1 MAQGTFG
8 QPEVIQ
14 EDLDILLIGGGMA
27 CCGAGYEIMR
37 WADAAKAEKGVD
49 LKIKLVDKAAMDRS
63 GAVAQG
69 LSAINTYIG
78 SEQDP
83 ADYARMVS
91 NDLMGITRDDL
102 AYDLGRVVDDSVHLF
117 EEWGLPIWK
126 TDAQGVRHDGAHSI
140 GEGLPALKDGGK
152 PVRSGKW
159 QIMINGESYKWIVAE
174 AAKKALGM
182 DRIQERIFIVKLIN
196 DKNDPNRIAGAVGF
210 STRDHKVIVYKAKA
224 ILLAAGGCVNLFRP
238 RSVGEGTGR
247 AWYPVWNAG
256 STYAMAAEAGAEMT
270 MMENRFVPAR
280 FKDGYGPVGAWF
292 LLFKAKAVNANG
304 EVYMDRN
311 KEMLNDYPPYGLAAV
326 PASCLRNHLM
336 LHEMKEGRGPIYMDT
351 VAALAKLRETLSP
364 KEVKHLEA
372 EAWEDFLDM
381 CIGQCGIW
389 VGENIEPEK
398 KNSELMP
405 TEPYLL
411 GSHSGCCGI
420 WVSGP
425 DDLGAPTDEEHDD
438 KGKVPAHLP
447 KGWHWGYRSMTTVK
461 GLFTAG
467 DGVGASGHKF
477 SSGSHAEG
485 RLAAKAMVKY
495 CVDNKDYKPELDTP
509 VDQLVADIYRPVK
522 TFLEH
527 KDYTTA
533 IDVNPHYITPKMLQ
547 FRLQKI
553 MDEYVA
559 GVATYYTTND
569 KMLKVAEEKL
579 EMLKEDSLKMRAKDL
594 HELLR
599 AWENYHR
606 VLTAEAHMKHI
617 QFREESRYPGFYYRM
632 DKNFVDEKNWKCFVN
647 SVYDRKSHKWT
658 VFKRKH
664 VDLVDKSKLFKAA
677 AH

>member
-1 MAQGTFG
+1 MEEFG
-8 QPEVIQ
+8 NPEVI
-14 EDLDILLIGGGMA
+14 EEEVDILLIGGGMA
-27 CCGAGYEIMR
+27 CCGAAYEIMR
-37 WADAAKAEKGVD
+37 WIEGTD
-49 LKIKLVDKAAMDRS
+49 LKVKLIDKAAMDRS

-69 LSAINTYIG
+69 LSAINTYLG
-78 SEQDP
+78 DQDP
-83 ADYARMVS
+83 ADYARMVA

-102 AYDLGRVVDDSVHLF
+102 AYDLGRHVDDSVQLF

-126 TDAQGVRHDGAHSI
+126 QPGDEDKS
-140 GEGLPALKDGGK
+140 LKDGGK

-159 QIMINGESYKWIVAE
+159 QIMINGESYKWVVAE
-174 AAKKALGM
+174 AAKKALGT
-182 DRIQERIFIVKLIN
+182 DKIQERVFIVKLVN
-196 DKNDPNRIAGAVGF
+196 DKNDPERVSGAIGF
-210 STRDHKVIVYKAKA
+210 SVREHKIYVYKFKA
-224 ILLAAGGCVNLFRP
+224 CLLAAGGCVNLFRP

-256 STYAMAAEAGAEMT
+256 STYAMAAEAGAELT

-292 LLFKAKAVNANG
+292 LLFKAKATNAFG
-304 EVYMDRN
+304 EVYMDKN
-311 KEMLNDYPPYGLAAV
+311 KAMLNDYPPYGQAAV

-336 LHEMKEGRGPIYMDT
+336 MHEMKEGRGPIYMDT
-351 VAALAKLRETLSP
+351 PTALAKLAETMTP
-364 KEVKHLEA
+364 KEIKHLEA

-381 CIGQCGIW
+381 CIGQAGVW
-389 VGENIEPEK
+389 AGENIEPEK
-398 KNSELMP
+398 KPSELMP

-425 DDLGAPTDEEHDD
+425 TDLGAPAE
-438 KGKVPAHLP
+438 
-447 KGWHWGYRSMTTVK
+447 WSWGYRSMTTVK

-485 RLAAKAMVKY
+485 RIAAKAMVKFAL
-495 CVDNKDYKPELDTP
+495 DNKDWKPELDTP
-509 VDQLVADIYRPVK
+509 VDELVEEIYKPVR

-533 IDVNPHYITPKMLQ
+533 IDINPHYITPKMLQ

-553 MDEYVA
+553 MDEYCA
-559 GVATYYTTND
+559 GVATWYQTNAH
-569 KMLKVAEEKL
+569 MLQVCEDKL
-579 EMLKEDSLKMRAKDL
+579 EMLKEDAVKMRAKDL

-606 VLTAEAHMKHI
+606 IITAEAHMKHI

-632 DKNFVDEKNWKCFVN
+632 DYNFVDEENWKCFVN
-647 SVYDRKSHKWT
+647 STYDRKSKKWALKK
-658 VFKRKH
+658 VPH
-664 VDLVDKSKLFKAA
+664 VDLVSKPTTK
-677 AH
+677 

>member
-1 MAQGTFG
+1 MAGTFEK
-8 QPEVIQ
+8 PEVVQ
-14 EDLDILLIGGGMA
+14 EEVDILMIGGGMA
-27 CCGAGYEIMR
+27 CCGTAYEVMR
-37 WADAAKAEKGVD
+37 WAEAVKAETGKD
-49 LKIKLVDKAAMDRS
+49 LKIKLVDKAALDRS

-78 SEQDP
+78 DKQDP
-83 ADYARMVS
+83 ADYTRMIS

-102 AYDLGRVVDDSVHLF
+102 AYDVGRNVDDSVHLF

-126 TDAQGVRHDGAHSI
+126 VDAAGVRHDGADAI
-140 GEGLPALKDGGK
+140 KEGIPSLKDGGQ

-174 AAKKALGM
+174 AAKKALGLA
-182 DRIQERIFIVKLIN
+182 RIEERVFIVHLIN
-196 DKNDPNRIAGAVGF
+196 DKNDPSRIAGAAGF
-210 STRDHKVIVYKAKA
+210 SVRENKIYIYKAKA
-224 ILLAAGGCVNLFRP
+224 IMLAAGGCVNLFRP
-238 RSVGEGTGR
+238 RSVGEGQGR

-256 STYAMAAEAGAEMT
+256 STYAMAAEAGAELT

-292 LLFKAKAVNANG
+292 LLFKARAANG
-304 EVYMDRN
+304 YGEDYMTKN
-311 KEMLNDYPPYGLAAV
+311 KELLNDYPPYGKANV
-326 PASCLRNHLM
+326 PAACLRNHLM
-336 LHEMKEGRGPIYMDT
+336 LKEMKEGRGPIMMDT
-351 VAALAKLRETLSP
+351 VTALAKLRETLTP

-381 CIGQCGIW
+381 SVGQCGMW

-420 WVSGP
+420 WASGP
-425 DDLGAPTDEEHDD
+425 TDLGAPTKDD
-438 KGKVPAHLP
+438 PELDGVPAHLP
-447 KGWHWGYRSMTTVK
+447 RGWNWGYRSMTTVS

-485 RLAAKAMVKY
+485 RLAGKAMVKY
-495 CVDNKDYKPELDTP
+495 CLDNADFKPELDETAEQIADAIWKP
-509 VDQLVADIYRPVK
+509 VR
-522 TFLEH
+522 TFLEF
-527 KDYTTA
+527 KDYSTA
-533 IDVNPHYITPKMLQ
+533 IDVNPNYITPKMLQ

-559 GVATYYTTND
+559 GVATYYNTND
-569 KMLKVAEEKL
+569 KLLAMAEEKL
-579 EMLKEDSLKMRAKDL
+579 EMLKEDAQKMRAKDL

-606 VLTAEAHMKHI
+606 ILTAEAHMQHI
-617 QFREESRYPGFYYRM
+617 MFRQESRYPGFYYRT
-632 DKNFVDEKNWKCFVN
+632 DKNFIDEENWHCFVN
-647 SVYDRKSHKWT
+647 SIYDKKTHKWT
-658 VFKRKH
+658 CFKRKH
-664 VDLVDKSKLFKAA
+664 VDLVDKTKLF

>member
-1 MAQGTFG
+1 MAGEFG
-8 QPEVIQ
+8 NPEIVQ
-14 EDLDILLIGGGMA
+14 EEVDILLIGGGMA
-27 CCGAGYEIMR
+27 CCGAAYEVMQ
-37 WADAAKAEKGVD
+37 WADAAKKETGVD
-49 LKIKLVDKAAMDRS
+49 LKIRLVDKAAMDRS

-78 SEQDP
+78 TEQDP

-102 AYDLGRVVDDSVHLF
+102 AYDVGRHVDDSVHLF

-126 TDAQGVRHDGAHSI
+126 TDENGERHDGSK
-140 GEGLPALKDGGK
+140 GLPALKDGGK

-174 AAKKALGM
+174 AAKKALGA
-182 DRIQERIFIVKLIN
+182 DRIQERIFIVKLVN
-196 DKNDPNRIAGAVGF
+196 DKNDKNRVAGAVGF
-210 STRDHKVIVYKAKA
+210 STRDHKVMIYKAKA
-224 ILLAAGGCVNLFRP
+224 ILLAAGGCVNIFRP

-247 AWYPVWNAG
+247 AWYPVWNSG
-256 STYAMAAEAGAEMT
+256 STYAMAAEAGAELT

-292 LLFKAKAVNANG
+292 LLFKAQATNAYG
-304 EVYMDRN
+304 EVYMVKN
-311 KEMLNDYPPYGLAAV
+311 KELLNDYPPYGQAAV

-336 LHEMKEGRGPIYMDT
+336 LKEMKEGRGPIYMDT
-351 VAALAKLRETLSP
+351 VTALAKLRETLSP
-364 KEVKHLEA
+364 REVKHLEA

-389 VGENIEPEK
+389 VGENVEPEK

-420 WVSGP
+420 WASGP
-425 DDLGAPTDEEHDD
+425 VDVGAPTEELHAD
-438 KGKVPAHLP
+438 KDKIPSHLP
-447 KGWHWGYRSMTTVK
+447 QGWSWGYRGMTTVK

-485 RLAAKAMVKY
+485 RMAAKSMVQY
-495 CVDNKDYKPELDTP
+495 CLDNKDMKPELDTDPAVLVEEIYKP
-509 VDQLVADIYRPVK
+509 VRTY
-522 TFLEH
+522 LEF
-527 KDYTTA
+527 KNYTTA

-559 GVATYYTTND
+559 GVATYYTTNAH
-569 KMLKVAEEKL
+569 MLALAEEKL
-579 EMLKEDSLKMRAKDL
+579 EMLKEDAAKMRAKDL

-606 VLTAEAHMKHI
+606 ILTAEAHMKHI
-617 QFREESRYPGFYYRM
+617 QFRQESRYPGFYYRM
-632 DKNFVDEKNWKCFVN
+632 DKNFVDEENWHCFVN
-647 SVYDRKSHKWT
+647 SVYDKGTKAWNC
-658 VFKRKH
+658 FKRAH
-664 VDLVDKSKLFKAA
+664 VDLVDKAKLFKPA

>member
-1 MAQGTFG
+1 MAGTFDN
-8 QPEVIQ
+8 PEVVQ
-14 EDLDILLIGGGMA
+14 EEVDILLIGGGMA

-37 WADAAKAEKGVD
+37 WAEAVKAETGKD

-78 SEQDP
+78 DKQDP

-102 AYDLGRVVDDSVHLF
+102 AYDLGRNVDDSVHLF

-126 TDAQGVRHDGAHSI
+126 TAPDGVRHDGADAI
-140 GEGLPALKDGGK
+140 KEGLPTLKDGGQ

-174 AAKKALGM
+174 AAKKALGL
-182 DRIQERIFIVKLIN
+182 DRVQERVFIVHLIN
-196 DKNDPNRIAGAVGF
+196 DKNDPKRIAGAAGF
-210 STRDHKVIVYKAKA
+210 SVRENKIYIYKAKA
-224 ILLAAGGCVNLFRP
+224 VLLAAGGCVNLFRP
-238 RSVGEGTGR
+238 RSVGEGQGR

-256 STYAMAAEAGAEMT
+256 STYSMAAEAGAELT

-292 LLFKAKAVNANG
+292 LLFKAKAANAYG
-304 EVYMDRN
+304 EDYMAKN
-311 KEMLNDYPPYGLAAV
+311 KDMLNDYPPYGQAAV

-336 LHEMKEGRGPIYMDT
+336 LKEMKEGRGPIYMDT
-351 VAALAKLRETLSP
+351 VTALAKLAETLSP

-398 KNSELMP
+398 KMSELMP

-425 DDLGAPTDEEHDD
+425 TDLGAPTDE
-438 KGKVPAHLP
+438 GLPGVPDHLP
-447 KGWHWGYRSMTTVK
+447 KGWSWGYRSMTTVK

-485 RLAAKAMVKY
+485 RMAAKGMVKY
-495 CVDNKDYKPELDTP
+495 VLDNPDVKPEFDETP
-509 VDQLVADIYRPVK
+509 EEIAAAIWKPAK
-522 TFLEH
+522 NFLEF

-533 IDVNPHYITPKMLQ
+533 IDVNPNYITPKMLQ

-559 GVATYYTTND
+559 GCATYYNTND
-569 KMLKVAEEKL
+569 KMLGVAEEKL
-579 EMLKEDSLKMRAKDL
+579 EMLKEDAQKMRAKDL

-606 VLTAEAHMKHI
+606 ILTAEAHMKHI
-617 QFREESRYPGFYYRM
+617 QFREESRYPGFYYRT
-632 DKNFVDEKNWKCFVN
+632 DKNFVDEENWHVFVN
-647 SVYDRKSHKWT
+647 SIYDKKSKKWT
-658 VFKRKH
+658 CFKRKH

-677 AH
+677 APH

>member
-1 MAQGTFG
+1 MQMSGTFEN
-8 QPEVIQ
+8 PEIIEEEV
-14 EDLDILLIGGGMA
+14 DILLIGGGMGA
-27 CCGAGYEIMR
+27 CGAAYELGPWI
-37 WADAAKAEKGVD
+37 DAVKAEKGIDISV
-49 LKIKLVDKAAMDRS
+49 KLVDKAAMDRS

-69 LSAINTYIG
+69 LSAINTYLG
-78 SEQDP
+78 ENDP

-102 AYDLGRVVDDSVHLF
+102 AYDLGRHVDDSVHLF

-126 TDAQGVRHDGAHSI
+126 QPGD
-140 GEGLPALKDGGK
+140 EGKSLVDGGK

-174 AAKKALGM
+174 AAKKVLGTE
-182 DRIQERIFIVKLIN
+182 RIQERVFIVKLVN
-196 DKNDPNRIAGAVGF
+196 DKNDPSRIAGAVGF
-210 STRDHKVIVYKAKA
+210 SVRDNKIYVYKFKA
-224 ILLAAGGCVNLFRP
+224 CLLVCGGAVNIFRP

-247 AWYPVWNAG
+247 AWYPVWNSG
-256 STYAMAAEAGAEMT
+256 STYSMAAEAGAELT

-292 LLFKAKAVNANG
+292 LLFKAKATNAFG
-304 EVYMDRN
+304 EVYMDTN
-311 KEMLNDYPPYGLAAV
+311 KELLNDYPPYGQAKV

-336 LHEMKEGRGPIYMDT
+336 MKEMREGRGPIYMDT
-351 VAALAKLRETLSP
+351 VTALGNLAKTMTP
-364 KEVKHLEA
+364 KEIKHLEA

-381 CIGQCGIW
+381 CIGQAGVW
-389 VGENIEPEK
+389 AGENIEPEK
-398 KNSELMP
+398 TNSELMP

-425 DDLGAPTDEEHDD
+425 EDLGAPDD
-438 KGKVPAHLP
+438 
-447 KGWHWGYRSMTTVK
+447 WHWGYRSMTTIK
-461 GLFTAG
+461 GLFTAA

-485 RLAAKAMVKY
+485 RIAAKAMVKY
-495 CVDNKDYKPELDTP
+495 VLDNQDYKPELEAS
-509 VDQLVADIYRPVK
+509 VDELVSDIYQPVR

-527 KDYTTA
+527 KDYSTA
-533 IDVNPHYITPKMLQ
+533 IDINPNYITPKMLQ

-559 GVATYYTTND
+559 GVATMYQTNA
-569 KMLKVAEEKL
+569 KMLAVAEHKL
-579 EMLKEDSLKMRAKDL
+579 NMLKEDAKKMRAKDL

-606 VLTAEAHMKHI
+606 ILTAEAHMKHI

-632 DKNFVDEKNWKCFVN
+632 DYNFVDETNWKCFVN
-647 SVYDRKSHKWT
+647 STYNKKTHEWN
-658 VFKRKH
+658 VFKREH
-664 VDLVDKSKLFKAA
+664 VDIVDKSALLK
-677 AH
+677 

>member
-1 MAQGTFG
+1 MGTFEN
-8 QPEVIQ
+8 PEVVQ

-27 CCGAGYEIMR
+27 CCGAAFEMMR
-37 WADAAKAEKGVD
+37 WAEAVKAETGQE
-49 LKIKLVDKAAMDRS
+49 LRIKLVDKAAMDRS

-78 SEQDP
+78 PEQDP

-102 AYDLGRVVDDSVHLF
+102 AYDLGRHVDESVHLF

-126 TDAQGVRHDGAHSI
+126 TDDDGVRHDGAESQK
-140 GEGLPALKDGGK
+140 EGLPALKDGGK

-174 AAKKALGM
+174 AAKKALGL
-182 DRIQERIFIVKLIN
+182 DRIQERVFIVKLVN
-196 DKNDPNRIAGAVGF
+196 DKNDPSRIAGAVGF
-210 STRDHKVIVYKAKA
+210 SVREHKIYVYKAKA
-224 ILLAAGGCVNLFRP
+224 VLLAAGGCVNLFRP

-256 STYAMAAEAGAEMT
+256 STYAMAAEAGAELT

-292 LLFKAKAVNANG
+292 LLFKAKAVNAYG
-304 EVYMDRN
+304 EDYMVKN
-311 KEMLNDYPPYGLAAV
+311 KELLDQYPPYGQAAV

-336 LHEMKEGRGPIYMDT
+336 LQEMKEGRGPIYMDT
-351 VAALAKLRETLSP
+351 VSALAKLRESLSP

-381 CIGQCGIW
+381 CVGQCGIW

-398 KNSELMP
+398 KMSELMP

-425 DDLGAPTDEEHDD
+425 TDLGAPTAEEGELD
-438 KGKVPAHLP
+438 GVPAHLP
-447 KGWHWGYRSMTTVK
+447 RGWNWGYRSMTTVK

-485 RLAAKAMVKY
+485 RIAAKAMVRFAL
-495 CVDNKDYKPELDTP
+495 DNAGHQPELDTDAATLAEQIYKP
-509 VDQLVADIYRPVK
+509 VR
-522 TFLEH
+522 TFLQH

-533 IDVNPHYITPKMLQ
+533 IDINPHYITPKMAQ

-559 GVATYYTTND
+559 GVGTYYNTND
-569 KMLKVAEEKL
+569 VMLGVAEEKL
-579 EMLKEDSLKMRAKDL
+579 EMLKEDAAKMRAKDL

-606 VLTAEAHMKHI
+606 ILTAEAHMKHI
-617 QFREESRYPGFYYRM
+617 QFREESRYPGFYYRT
-632 DKNFVDEKNWKCFVN
+632 DKNFVDEENWHCFVN
-647 SVYDRKSHKWT
+647 STYDKTTRKWT
-658 VFKRKH
+658 CFKRRH
-664 VDLVDKSKLFKAA
+664 VDLVDKTKLFKKAA
-677 AH
+677 

>member
-1 MAQGTFG
+1 MAGEFG
-8 QPEVIQ
+8 NPEVVQ
-14 EDLDILLIGGGMA
+14 EEVDILLIGGGMA

-37 WADAAKAEKGVD
+37 WADAAKAEMGID

-102 AYDLGRVVDDSVHLF
+102 AYDLGRNVDDSVHLF

-126 TDAQGVRHDGAHSI
+126 TDENGERHDGSQ
-140 GEGLPALKDGGK
+140 GLPSLKDGGK

-174 AAKKALGM
+174 ATKKALGM
-182 DRIQERIFIVKLIN
+182 DRIQERIFIVKLVN

-210 STRDHKVIVYKAKA
+210 STREHKVVVYKAKA
-224 ILLAAGGCVNLFRP
+224 ILLAAGGCVNIFRP

-256 STYAMAAEAGAEMT
+256 STYAMAAEAGAELT

-292 LLFKAKAVNANG
+292 LLFKAQAVNAYG
-304 EVYMDRN
+304 EVYMQKN
-311 KEMLNDYPPYGLAAV
+311 KELLNDYPPYGQAAV

-336 LHEMKEGRGPIYMDT
+336 LKEMQEGRGPIYMDT
-351 VAALAKLRETLSP
+351 VTALAKLRETLTP
-364 KEVKHLEA
+364 REVKHLEA

-381 CIGQCGIW
+381 CVGQCGIW

-425 DDLGAPTDEEHDD
+425 TDVGAPTDETHADAA
-438 KGKVPAHLP
+438 KIPAHLP
-447 KGWHWGYRSMTTVK
+447 KGWSWGYRSMTTVK

-485 RLAAKAMVKY
+485 RMCAKSMVKY
-495 CVDNKDYKPELDTP
+495 CIDNKDLKPELDTS
-509 VDQLVADIYRPVK
+509 VEQLVEEIYKPVR
-522 TFLEH
+522 TFLEF

-533 IDVNPHYITPKMLQ
+533 IDVNPNYITPKMLQ

-559 GVATYYTTND
+559 GVATYYKTNAN
-569 KMLKVAEEKL
+569 MLQVAEDKL
-579 EMLKEDSLKMRAKDL
+579 GMLKEDAEKMRAKDL

-606 VLTAEAHMKHI
+606 ILTAEAHMKHI

-632 DKNFVDEKNWKCFVN
+632 DKNFVDEENWHCFVN
-647 SVYDRKSHKWT
+647 SVYDKNSKQWNC
-658 VFKRKH
+658 FKRAH
-664 VDLVDKSKLFKAA
+664 VDIVDKSKLFKPA

>member
-1 MAQGTFG
+1 MAGEFG
-8 QPEVIQ
+8 NPTVVQEEV
-14 EDLDILLIGGGMA
+14 DVLLIGGGMA

-37 WADAAKAEKGVD
+37 WADAAKAELGMD

-102 AYDLGRVVDDSVHLF
+102 AYDLGRNVDDSVHLF

-126 TDAQGVRHDGAHSI
+126 TDENGERHDGAQ
-140 GEGLPALKDGGK
+140 GLPALKDGGK

-174 AAKKALGM
+174 ATKKALGM
-182 DRIQERIFIVKLIN
+182 DRIEERIFIVKLVN

-210 STRDHKVIVYKAKA
+210 STRENKVVVYKAKA
-224 ILLAAGGCVNLFRP
+224 ILLAAGGCVNIFRP

-256 STYAMAAEAGAEMT
+256 STYAMAAEAGAELT

-292 LLFKAKAVNANG
+292 LLFKAQAVNAYG
-304 EVYMDRN
+304 EVYMVKN
-311 KEMLNDYPPYGLAAV
+311 KELLNDYPPYGQAAV

-336 LHEMKEGRGPIYMDT
+336 LKEMKEGRGPIYMDT
-351 VAALAKLRETLSP
+351 VTALAKLRETLTP
-364 KEVKHLEA
+364 REVKHLEA

-381 CIGQCGIW
+381 CVGQCGIW

-425 DDLGAPTDEEHDD
+425 TDVGAPTDEAHADA
-438 KGKVPAHLP
+438 GKIPGHLP
-447 KGWHWGYRSMTTVK
+447 KGWSWGYRSMTTVK

-485 RLAAKAMVKY
+485 RMCAKSMVQY
-495 CVDNKDYKPELDTP
+495 CIDNKDWKPELDTP
-509 VDQLVADIYRPVK
+509 VEQLVEEIYKPVR

-533 IDVNPHYITPKMLQ
+533 IDVNPNYITPKMAQ

-559 GVATYYTTND
+559 GVATYYTTNAN
-569 KMLKVAEEKL
+569 MLGVAEDKL
-579 EMLKEDSLKMRAKDL
+579 NMLKEDAEKMRAKDL

-606 VLTAEAHMKHI
+606 ILTAEAHMKHI

-632 DKNFVDEKNWKCFVN
+632 DKNFVDEENWHCFVN
-647 SVYDRKSHKWT
+647 SVYDKNSKQWNC
-658 VFKRKH
+658 FKRAH
-664 VDLVDKSKLFKAA
+664 VDLVDKSKLFKPA

>member
-1 MAQGTFG
+1 MAGEFG
-8 QPEVIQ
+8 KPEIV
-14 EDLDILLIGGGMA
+14 EEEVDILLIGGGMGA
-27 CCGAGYEIMR
+27 CGAAYEIGP
-37 WADAAKAEKGVD
+37 WLDEAKKQGID
-49 LKIKLVDKAAMDRS
+49 LKVKLVDKAAMDRS

-69 LSAINTYIG
+69 LSAINTYLG
-78 SEQDP
+78 EQDP

-102 AYDLGRVVDDSVHLF
+102 AYDLGRHVDDSVHLF

-126 TDAQGVRHDGAHSI
+126 QPGD
-140 GEGLPALKDGGK
+140 EGKALVDGGK

-174 AAKKALGM
+174 AAKKALGT
-182 DRIQERIFIVKLIN
+182 DRIQERVFIVKLVN
-196 DKNDPNRIAGAVGF
+196 DKNDSNRIAGAIGF
-210 STRDHKVIVYKAKA
+210 SVREHKVFVYKFKA
-224 ILLAAGGCVNLFRP
+224 CLLVAGGCVNIFRP

-256 STYAMAAEAGAEMT
+256 STYAMAAEAGAELT

-292 LLFKAKAVNANG
+292 LLFKAKAVNAFG
-304 EVYMDRN
+304 EVYMDTN
-311 KEMLNDYPPYGLAAV
+311 KELLNDYPPYGQAAV

-336 LHEMKEGRGPIYMDT
+336 MKEMREGRGPIYMDT
-351 VAALAKLRETLSP
+351 VSALGKLAETMTP
-364 KEVKHLEA
+364 KEIKHLEA

-381 CIGQCGIW
+381 CIGQAGVW
-389 VGENIEPEK
+389 AGENIEPEK

-425 DDLGAPTDEEHDD
+425 TDVGAPTAEEHADA
-438 KGKVPAHLP
+438 GKIPSHLP
-447 KGWHWGYRSMTTVK
+447 SGWNWGYRSMTTVK
-461 GLFTAG
+461 GLFTAA

-485 RLAAKAMVKY
+485 RLAAKAMVQF
-495 CVDNKDYKPELDTP
+495 CMDNKDHQPELADS
-509 VDQLVADIYRPVK
+509 VADLVDEIYRPVRN
-522 TFLEH
+522 FLES

-533 IDVNPHYITPKMLQ
+533 IDVNPNYITPKMLQ
-547 FRLQKI
+547 FRLQKV

-559 GVATYYTTND
+559 GVSTMYQTNA
-569 KMLKVAEEKL
+569 KMMEVAEMKL
-579 EMLKEDSLKMRAKDL
+579 EMLKEDALKMRAKDL

-606 VLTAEAHMKHI
+606 ILTAEAHMKHI

-632 DKNFVDEKNWKCFVN
+632 DYNFVDETNWKCFVN
-647 SVYDRKSHKWT
+647 SIYDKTTKTWNC
-658 VFKRKH
+658 FKRAH
-664 VDLVDKSKLFKAA
+664 VDIVDKSKLFK
-677 AH
+677 

>member
-1 MAQGTFG
+1 MADFSN
-8 QPEVIQ
+8 PEVVQ
-14 EDLDILLIGGGMA
+14 EEVDILMIGGGMA
-27 CCGAGYEIMR
+27 CCGAAYEVMR
-37 WADAAKAEKGVD
+37 WAEAAKAETGVD

-78 SEQDP
+78 DAQDP

-102 AYDLGRVVDDSVHLF
+102 AYDCGRHVDDSVHMF

-126 TDAQGVRHDGAHSI
+126 TDENGERHDGAQ
-140 GEGLPALKDGGK
+140 GMTPLKDGGK
-152 PVRSGKW
+152 CVRSGKW

-174 AAKKALGM
+174 AAKKALGL
-182 DRIQERIFIVKLIN
+182 DRIQERVFIVHLIN
-196 DKNDPNRIAGAVGF
+196 DKNDPSRIAGAAGF
-210 STRDHKVIVYKAKA
+210 SVRENKIYIYKAKA
-224 ILLAAGGCVNLFRP
+224 ILLAAGGCVNIFRP

-256 STYAMAAEAGAEMT
+256 STYSMAAEAGAELT

-292 LLFKAKAVNANG
+292 LLFKAQATNAFG
-304 EVYMDRN
+304 EAYMAKN
-311 KEMLNDYPPYGLAAV
+311 KDMLNDYPPYGQAAV

-336 LHEMKEGRGPIYMDT
+336 LHEMLEGRGPIWMDT
-351 VAALAKLRETLSP
+351 VTALANMREKLTPR
-364 KEVKHLEA
+364 EVKHLEA

-381 CIGQCGIW
+381 SVGQCGIW
-389 VGENIEPEK
+389 VGENLEPEK
-398 KNSELMP
+398 KKSELMP

-425 DDLGAPTDEEHDD
+425 TDVGAPTKEEYS
-438 KGKVPAHLP
+438 GVPAHLP
-447 KGWHWGYRSMTTVK
+447 SGWSWGYRGMTTVK

-485 RLAAKAMVKY
+485 RIAAKSMVKY
-495 CVDNKDYKPELDTP
+495 CLDNKGYKPEFDETP
-509 VDQLVADIYRPVK
+509 EQIAEVIWKPVRNY
-522 TFLEH
+522 LEF
-527 KDYTTA
+527 KDYTSA
-533 IDVNPHYITPKMLQ
+533 IDVNPNYITPKMLQ

-559 GVATYYTTND
+559 GVATYYKTNNV
-569 KMLKVAEEKL
+569 MLDIAEEKL
-579 EMLKEDSLKMRAKDL
+579 GLLKEDAQKMRAKDL

-606 VLTAEAHMKHI
+606 ILTAEAHMKHI
-617 QFREESRYPGFYYRM
+617 QFREESRYPGFYYSM
-632 DKNFVDEKNWKCFVN
+632 DKNFVDEENWHCFVN
-647 SVYDRKSHKWT
+647 SIYDKKTHTWT
-658 VFKRKH
+658 CFKRKH
-664 VDLVDKSKLFKAA
+664 IDLVDKSKLFKAA